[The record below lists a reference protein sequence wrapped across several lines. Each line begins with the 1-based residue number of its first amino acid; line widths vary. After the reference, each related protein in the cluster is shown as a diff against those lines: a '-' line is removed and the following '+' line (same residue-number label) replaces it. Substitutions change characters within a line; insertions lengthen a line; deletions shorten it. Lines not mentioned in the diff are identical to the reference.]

1 MLQEISRYWTSG
13 AAGYNKVVQ
22 AQFRSRRTV
31 ERWKALLQEGLSEH
45 KPQRILDAGTGPG
58 FFSLLLAE
66 MGHHLTAVDAS
77 PGMVDTAARNFKAA
91 GLDIQVYEGDAA
103 HLEREEDESYDAV
116 VSRDVVW
123 TLPDPAGA
131 YNEWFR
137 VLGPGGRLL
146 LFDGN
151 YLYQKQRGLRYL
163 LRRAMAWM
171 LILLTE
177 RRISTRASHDE
188 RALERLPFVQAARPE
203 ADIEAL
209 EQAGFTIDIVRT
221 DYFPGYKQSLQYWKY
236 GYQTDV
242 RFMIVARK
250 A

>member
-1 MLQEISRYWTSG
+1 M
-13 AAGYNKVVQ
+13 
-22 AQFRSRRTV
+22 
-31 ERWKALLQEGLSEH
+31 
-45 KPQRILDAGTGPG
+45 
-58 FFSLLLAE
+58 
-66 MGHHLTAVDAS
+66 
-77 PGMVDTAARNFKAA
+77 
-91 GLDIQVYEGDAA
+91 
-103 HLEREEDESYDAV
+103 
-116 VSRDVVW
+116 
-123 TLPDPAGA
+123 
-131 YNEWFR
+131 
-137 VLGPGGRLL
+137 L